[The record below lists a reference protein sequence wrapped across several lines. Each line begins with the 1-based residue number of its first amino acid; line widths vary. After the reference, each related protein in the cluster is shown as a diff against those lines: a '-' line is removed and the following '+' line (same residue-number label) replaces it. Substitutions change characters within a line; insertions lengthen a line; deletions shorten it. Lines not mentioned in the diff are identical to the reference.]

1 MEPTYV
7 KQLLIVVLA
16 AMLVAPVPAR
26 AEPRQVLVVGDSLA
40 VGTEPYL
47 GAMLADSNVTWGA
60 QSGRTTPQGLQVL
73 RAGLRELTPQAVV
86 ISLGTND
93 GPDPQRFADRLR
105 RVLAAVPPGACVV
118 WSNVNRPPR
127 KGPYAGINRV
137 LWRVA
142 ARDPR
147 LVIVDWNWAVAQ
159 GKVQLPDG
167 LHPDA
172 AGYEYRSRM
181 IATAVARRCPAGLP
195 A

>member
-1 MEPTYV
+1 M
-7 KQLLIVVLA
+7 KQLLIVVVG
-16 AMLVAPVPAR
+16 AMLVLPLSAS

-47 GAMLADSNVTWGA
+47 GAMLGDSNVTWGA

-73 RAGLRELTPQAVV
+73 RAGLRAITPQTVV

-93 GPDPQRFADRLR
+93 GPDPQRFGDRLR
-105 RVLAAVPPGACVV
+105 RVLAAVPAGACVV

-159 GKVQLPDG
+159 GQVQLPDG

-181 IATAVARRCPAGLP
+181 IATAVGRRCPEAL
-195 A
+195 AA

>member
-1 MEPTYV
+1 MEPSYV
-7 KQLLIVVLA
+7 KLLLIVSVAATLVLP
-16 AMLVAPVPAR
+16 LSAR
-26 AEPRQVLVVGDSLA
+26 AAAPQVLVVGDSLA

-47 GAMLADSNVTWGA
+47 GAMLAGSDVTWGA
-60 QSGRTTPQGLQVL
+60 QSGRTTPQGIQVL
-73 RAGLRELTPQAVV
+73 RAGLRDVTPQVV
-86 ISLGTND
+86 VVSLGTND
-93 GPDPQRFADRLR
+93 GPDPQRFGDRLR
-105 RVLAAVPPGACVV
+105 RVLAAVPAGTCVV

-147 LVIVDWNWAVAQ
+147 LVIVDWNWAVAV
-159 GKVQLPDG
+159 GKVRLPDG

-181 IATAVARRCPAGLP
+181 IATAVARGCPP
-195 A
+195 ALAA